1 MMSEQLTQG
10 QEFTGPLRCLSKARI
25 LAISGGTFG
34 SSEWPRRNLH
44 TDAAKAAEAGL
55 PAPIASG
62 IQCEGDIVRLLIR
75 LFDEQWF
82 SHGKLNV
89 THRRP
94 VFEGTWIQ
102 AHARVGATTLVG
114 QDEIVHV
121 DVWCETPDK
130 DMVTVGTASCVKPQ
144 NLLGAK

>member
-1 MMSEQLTQG
+1 M
-10 QEFTGPLRCLSKARI
+10 
-25 LAISGGTFG
+25 AISGGTFG
-34 SSEWPRRNLH
+34 SAEWPRRNLH

-114 QDEIVHV
+114 QEEIVHV
-121 DVWCETPDK
+121 DGWCGNRRNSELRETAERTMREMMHWHACLPVAC
-130 DMVTVGTASCVKPQ
+130 MSRQCSMAC
-144 NLLGAK
+144 